1 MKNNKLIYLFM
12 LAVTLV
18 ISSCTDET
26 GITTGDDRDSFTGN
40 WSCSEKSKEFGNSI
54 FAVSISKVGDN
65 DSISIRN
72 FYNLGSNY
80 AALGL
85 VSGNAITIP
94 FQSIDGIMI
103 QGSGLMSNSS
113 KFELD
118 YFTNDAGVKDT
129 VADTF
134 TK

>member
-1 MKNNKLIYLFM
+1 MKNNKFIYL
-12 LAVTLV
+12 VTIVVILI

-26 GITTGDDRDSFTGN
+26 GITTGDDRDKFTGN
-40 WSCSEKSKEFGNSI
+40 WSCSEKSKVFGNSNY
-54 FAVSISKVGDN
+54 AVSITKIGDN
-65 DSISIRN
+65 DSIAIRN
-72 FYNLGSNY
+72 FYNLGSTFS
-80 AALGL
+80 AIGI
-85 VSGNAITIP
+85 VGGNAITIP
-94 FQSIDGIMI
+94 FQNIDGIVV
-103 QGSGLMSNSS
+103 QGSGLLSNNS